1 MISKVRREE
10 ILRNLEEGKYKN
22 AFLNLRSELDF
33 IETEIEKISLFELQD
48 FREKHYSPEVLLERY
63 NNWRTGN
70 PENIP
75 KKNNPE
81 RDGEPDKIPKKKL
94 APEHKKKLKKNTN
107 SLPTI
112 QEEDEEVE
120 VVKGKERE
128 KSPLT
133 TPLGY
138 RNSKR
143 FNRKD
148 YRGMC

>member
-1 MISKVRREE
+1 MCIRDR
-10 ILRNLEEGKYKN
+10 N

-33 IETEIEKISLFELQD
+33 IETEIERISLFELQD
-48 FREKHYSPEVLLERY
+48 FREEHYSPEVLLERY

-70 PENIP
+70 PEKIP
-75 KKNNPE
+75 EKNNPE
-81 RDGEPDKIPKKKL
+81 RIGEPDKIPKEKL
-94 APEHKKKLKKNTN
+94 APKHRKKPKKNTG

-112 QEEDEEVE
+112 QEEDEDVE
-120 VVKGKERE
+120 VDKGKEKE
-128 KSPLT
+128 KPPLT
-133 TPLGY
+133 MPLGY